1 MLCYKNIEQVRKK
14 ACIPRKRYIMKITY
28 WSDYACPYCY
38 IGETRLEKALESL
51 GLKDKVELEMKSF
64 ELDPGAPREYHG
76 ATVDRFAKKY
86 RLSLESATHQIE
98 HISSL
103 GRAEGIDFKYAETR
117 YTNTLDAHRLTKL
130 VQSKGDKNLTNQVIH
145 DLFDAYFTKNQELTD
160 REVLISVGTKAGLTV
175 KEIVELLDSDLYEK
189 EVRVDELEAQRYSV
203 HGVPFFIIDD
213 KYSLNGAQ
221 PQEMFEAAF
230 QRVISEGLTDL
241 SMQGA
246 SCGIDGCH

>member
-1 MLCYKNIEQVRKK
+1 
-14 ACIPRKRYIMKITY
+14 MKITY

-38 IGETRLEKALESL
+38 IGETRLEKALEEL
-51 GLKDKVELEMKSF
+51 GLKDSVELEMKSF

-86 RLSLESATHQIE
+86 GLPIEGAANQIE

-103 GRAEGIDFKYAETR
+103 GRAEGIDFNYAGTR

-130 VQSKGDKNLTNQVIH
+130 VQSKGNRELTNQVIC
-145 DLFDAYFTKNQELTD
+145 DLFDAYFTKNQEMTD
-160 REVLISVGTKAGLTV
+160 REVLIKIGTKAGLSQ
-175 KEIVELLDSDLYEK
+175 EEVENLLDSNLYEK
-189 EVRVDELEAQRYSV
+189 DVRVDELEANRYGV

-221 PQEMFEAAF
+221 PQELFVQAL
-230 QRVISEGLTDL
+230 QRVLAEGLTDL
-241 SMQGA
+241 SAQGV

>member
-1 MLCYKNIEQVRKK
+1 
-14 ACIPRKRYIMKITY
+14 MKITY

-86 RLSLESATHQIE
+86 GLPVEGAANQIE

-103 GRAEGIDFKYAETR
+103 GRAEGIDFQYARTR
-117 YTNTLDAHRLTKL
+117 YTNTLDAHRLTKF
-130 VQSKGDKNLTNQVIH
+130 VQSKGNKAMTDQLIH
-145 DLFDAYFTKNQELTD
+145 DLFDAYFTKNLELTD
-160 REVLISVGTKAGLTV
+160 REVLIEIGTKAGLAV
-175 KEIVELLDSDLYEK
+175 EEITELLDSNLYEK
-189 EVRVDELEAQRYSV
+189 EVRVDELEAQRYGV
-203 HGVPFFIIDD
+203 HGVPFFIIDN

-221 PQEMFEAAF
+221 PQEMFEAAL
-230 QRVISEGLTDL
+230 QRVVAEGLTDL